1 MCWNWSRCLWRIR
14 IFKLKKEK
22 QDYIV
27 VMEATQEKELLRGGQ
42 FLVKETKC
50 EDVFT
55 PEDFSEE
62 QTMMKEAVMEF
73 NEREIIAH
81 KTRFEAKDY
90 ALTEEVMRKAGEL
103 GFLGVAVPEAYGGL
117 GMGFVSTCL
126 TCDYISSGTGSFST
140 AFGAHTGIGTMPIT
154 LYGTEAQKQKYVP
167 KLASGEWF
175 GAYCLT
181 EPGAGS
187 DANSGKTTAELSAD
201 GKSYKINGQKMWISN
216 AGFCSVMIVF
226 ARIENDKNITGFIVE
241 YDGDNPNGITLGE
254 EEHKLGIRASSTRQ
268 VFFND
273 TEVPVENMLAGR
285 GEGFKIAMNALNVGR
300 IKLAAACLDSQRRII
315 TTGVQYATER
325 KQFKTPIADFGAIKM
340 KLAKMATDAYAGESA
355 TYRAA
360 KNIEDRIALRE
371 AAGNTHQEAELKGV
385 EEYAI
390 ECSILKVAVSED
402 VQNCADEGI
411 QIFGGMGFSE
421 ETPMEAAWRDARIAR
436 IYEGTNEINRMLSV
450 GMLVKKAMKGHV
462 DLLGPATAVQ
472 NELMG
477 IPSFETPD
485 YSELFSEE
493 KAMITKLKKVFL
505 MVAGAA
511 VQKFGPEMEKHQQL
525 LIAASDILIEIYMA
539 ESAILRTEKNAK
551 RTSEKEQSVQIAM
564 SKLYLYNAVNI
575 IEDKGKESIISFAE
589 GDEQRMMLM
598 GLKRFTKYTNYPD
611 IVDLR
616 NEIAEKVK
624 AENKYCF

>member
-1 MCWNWSRCLWRIR
+1 MATE
-14 IFKLKKEK
+14 EK
-22 QDYIV
+22 DI
-27 VMEATQEKELLRGGQ
+27 LRGGQ
-42 FLVKETKC
+42 FLVKETNC

-62 QTMMKEAVMEF
+62 QTMMKESVMEF
-73 NEREIIAH
+73 NDREIIPH
-81 KTRFEAKDY
+81 KARFEAKDY
-90 ALTEEVMRKAGEL
+90 ALTEDVMRKAGDM
-103 GFLGVAVPEAYGGL
+103 GFLSVAVPEAYGGM
-117 GMGFVSTCL
+117 GMGFVSTVL

-154 LYGTEAQKQKYVP
+154 LYGTEEQKQKYVP

-187 DANSGKTTAELSAD
+187 DANSGKTTATLSED
-201 GKSYKINGQKMWISN
+201 GKTYKINGQKMWISN
-216 AGFCSVMIVF
+216 AGFCKLMIVF

-241 YDGDNPNGITLGE
+241 FDKENPNGITLGE

-273 TEVPVENMLAGR
+273 TIVPVDSMLAGR

-300 IKLAAACLDSQRRII
+300 IKLAAACLDSQRRILS
-315 TTGVQYATER
+315 TAVNYANER
-325 KQFKTPIADFGAIKM
+325 KQFKTPISDFGAIKV
-340 KLAKMATDAYAGESA
+340 KLAEMATNAYAGESA

-402 VQNCADEGI
+402 VQHAADEGI

-421 ETPMEAAWRDARIAR
+421 ETPMESAWRDARIAR

-462 DLLGPATAVQ
+462 DLLGPAQKVQ
-472 NELMG
+472 EELMG
-477 IPSFETPD
+477 IPSFDTPD
-485 YSELFSEE
+485 FSELFSEE
-493 KAMITKLKKVFL
+493 KVMINKLKKTFL
-505 MVAGAA
+505 MVAGGA
-511 VQKFGPEMEKHQQL
+511 VQKFGPDLDKHQQL
-525 LIAASDILIEIYMA
+525 LIAAADILIEIYMA

-551 RTSEKEQSVQIAM
+551 RFGEDSQSVQIAM
-564 SKLYLYNAVNI
+564 SKLYLYHAVDI
-575 IEDKGKESIISFAE
+575 IEEKGKESIISFAE

-598 GLKRFTKYTNYPD
+598 GLKRFTKYQNYPD

>member
-1 MCWNWSRCLWRIR
+1 
-14 IFKLKKEK
+14 
-22 QDYIV
+22 
-27 VMEATQEKELLRGGQ
+27 METKDKDILRGGQ
-42 FLVKETKC
+42 FLVKETNC

-62 QTMMKEAVMEF
+62 QTMMKESVKEF
-73 NEREIIAH
+73 NDREIIPN
-81 KTRFEAKDY
+81 KPRFEAKDF
-90 ALTEEVMRKAGEL
+90 ALTEDVMKKAGDM
-103 GFLGVAVPEAYGGL
+103 GFLSVAVPEEYGGM
-117 GMGFVSTCL
+117 GMGFVSTVL

-187 DANSGKTTAELSAD
+187 DANSGKTTATLSED

-216 AGFCSVMIVF
+216 AGFCHLMIVF

-241 YDGDNPNGITLGE
+241 YDKENPNGITLGE

-273 TEVPVENMLAGR
+273 TVVPAENMLAGR

-300 IKLAAACLDSQRRII
+300 IKLAAACLDSQRRILTI
-315 TTGVQYATER
+315 AVKYANER
-325 KQFKTPIADFGAIKM
+325 KQFNTRISDFGAIKV
-340 KLAKMATDAYAGESA
+340 KLAEMAASAYAGESA
-355 TYRAA
+355 TYRAS
-360 KNIEDRIALRE
+360 KNIEDRIALRQ
-371 AAGNTHQEAELKGV
+371 AAGNSHQEAELKGV

-402 VQNCADEGI
+402 VQNAADEGI

-436 IYEGTNEINRMLSV
+436 IYEGTNEINRMLAV

-462 DLLGPATAVQ
+462 DLLGPAQAVQ
-472 NELMG
+472 DELMG
-477 IPSFETPD
+477 IPSFDTPD

-493 KAMITKLKKVFL
+493 KEMIKKLKKTFL
-505 MVAGAA
+505 MVAGGA
-511 VQKFGPEMEKHQQL
+511 VQKFGPDLEEHQQL
-525 LIAASDILIEIYMA
+525 LIAAADILIEIYMA

-551 RTSEKEQSVQIAM
+551 RFGEDAQSAQIAM
-564 SKLYLYNAVNI
+564 AKLYLYHAVDI
-575 IEDKGKESIISFAE
+575 VEEKGKESIISFAE

-598 GLKRFTKYTNYPD
+598 GLKRFTKYVNYPD

-616 NEIAEKVK
+616 KEIAEKVK
-624 AENKYCF
+624 EEEKYCF